1 LTATVPATTPWVRR
15 GGCRPW
21 SCSIHRP
28 TSIIDK
34 TASTTSR
41 GANFNAHAKMPP
53 REGRKLIRVF
63 AEYRYLLGA
72 WCGIAVHTV
81 ARNMFLAIFPTM
93 HLSWVSTFQF
103 ITTLEGL
110 TFPNLLV
117 VLTAGPPLLCFS
129 HPYECHEA
137 EGCAA
142 PNLEDPD
149 SHRHCEDDLVGHFVS
164 PTRQAPWAI
173 NLQAGFRRGRLA
185 NMTGELMCSMTTPWI
200 MWRSISNILLTRA
213 WNSPPNIQLQA
224 IQFSCEA
231 EPSTYLTGSGIR
243 QPKPVQEEEAV
254 RS

>member
-1 LTATVPATTPWVRR
+1 
-15 GGCRPW
+15 
-21 SCSIHRP
+21 
-28 TSIIDK
+28 
-34 TASTTSR
+34 
-41 GANFNAHAKMPP
+41 MPP

-72 WCGIAVHTV
+72 WCGIAVHTAVHTV

-173 NLQAGFRRGRLA
+173 NLQADFRRGRLA

>member
-1 LTATVPATTPWVRR
+1 MWY
-15 GGCRPW
+15 
-21 SCSIHRP
+21 CS
-28 TSIIDK
+28 SYCSK
-34 TASTTSR
+34 
-41 GANFNAHAKMPP
+41 KY
-53 REGRKLIRVF
+53 V
-63 AEYRYLLGA
+63 LG
-72 WCGIAVHTV
+72 
-81 ARNMFLAIFPTM
+81 
-93 HLSWVSTFQF
+93 HLPNDAFSWISTFQF

-129 HPYECHEA
+129 HHYECHEA

-173 NLQAGFRRGRLA
+173 NLQAGFRRRRGRLA
-185 NMTGELMCSMTTPWI
+185 NMTGELMCAMTTPWI

-243 QPKPVQEEEAV
+243 QPKSVQEEEAV

>member
-1 LTATVPATTPWVRR
+1 MPTLELLHSSAHTA
-15 GGCRPW
+15 
-21 SCSIHRP
+21 P
-28 TSIIDK
+28 TSIIDR
-34 TASTTSR
+34 TPSTTSR
-41 GANFNAHAKMPP
+41 GANFHAHAKMPP
-53 REGRKLIRVF
+53 SEGRKLVRVF

-81 ARNMFLAIFPTM
+81 KKYVLG
-93 HLSWVSTFQF
+93 HLPNDAPSWVSTFQF

-142 PNLEDPD
+142 PNLGDPD
-149 SHRHCEDDLVGHFVS
+149 SHRHCEDDFGWTLCVTNAPGTLGHKPS
-164 PTRQAPWAI
+164 
-173 NLQAGFRRGRLA
+173 GRLQSRQTCKYDWGA
-185 NMTGELMCSMTTPWI
+185 MCSMTTPWI

-213 WNSPPNIQLQA
+213 WNSPPNIQLQV

-243 QPKPVQEEEAV
+243 QPKSVQEEEAV